1 MKSETTEKSKSGR
14 KLMILGFVSIAILFL
29 IYSRYQDP
37 ELITPEAFDSI
48 QRIAYG
54 FYIVLIACLG
64 AITYGLYIFHRQKV
78 EQREKDLFAIIA
90 LTTWNSKS
98 RKIFFVTFVCYGIF
112 FSLVSG
118 TLIYQPEVNFS
129 IHYGAEIPSGF
140 VAPCCADEPGYMPK
154 IIVYLTDHIGLQ
166 IIPINLVLQVIVS
179 YLVGLNAAIAV
190 SAFTISKKG
199 RGASTIGA
207 ATGLFIACPTCAGTF
222 LSIFVG
228 TASGIALS
236 IALTQLQTFFIAISI
251 PILLITPFVMAK
263 KLRNTDGSCKI
274 DPTL

>member
-1 MKSETTEKSKSGR
+1 MKNEVTASGRSGR

-29 IYSRYQDP
+29 LYSRYQDP
-37 ELITPEAFDSI
+37 ELITPDAFDSI

-54 FYIVLIACLG
+54 FYIILIACLG
-64 AITYGLYIFHRQKV
+64 AITYGLYVFHRQKV
-78 EQREKDLFAIIA
+78 EQKEKDLFTIIA

-112 FSLVSG
+112 FSLASG

-140 VAPCCADEPGYMPK
+140 IAPCCDGPGYMPK
-154 IIVYLTDHIGLQ
+154 IIVYITEHVGLQ

-179 YLVGLNAAIAV
+179 YLVGLNAAIAI

-236 IALTQLQTFFIAISI
+236 IALTQLQTLFIAISI
-251 PILLITPFVMAK
+251 PILLVTPFVMAK